1 MATIGKT
8 MRKYTKDQME
18 RLATGNTVSDRE
30 TQQFA
35 DKAREASQAG
45 LQAQTSML
53 NRASAANRAGSPVLA
68 GALKQGA
75 KKVAGASA
83 DTAVKATGQGQ
94 QFAEALKEQRK
105 GQILQMANTQRA
117 QNRADLGMVF
127 DFTASLSPM
136 LAELGLGD

>member
-1 MATIGKT
+1 VATIGKT
-8 MRKYTKDQME
+8 MRKYSKDQME
-18 RLATGNTVSDRE
+18 RLASGNTVSERE

-35 DKAREASQAG
+35 DKAREAGQAG
-45 LQAQTSML
+45 LQAQNTLL

-117 QNRADLGMVF
+117 QNRADLGMVL
-127 DFTASLSPM
+127 DFTSAVGPM
-136 LAELGLGD
+136 VAEIGD